1 MAGAD
6 GIYGASA
13 AHEAALSPITKSK
26 KVPSQYET
34 LVSYPQTR
42 VLARILLTRVRY
54 EAAVTAVDRGGE
66 GTFILEKH
74 VSITSPLKRYL
85 ARDITPKSATAGEGS
100 HCSLDETK

>member
-66 GTFILEKH
+66 GTFILE
-74 VSITSPLKRYL
+74 SMFQSP
-85 ARDITPKSATAGEGS
+85 AP
-100 HCSLDETK
+100 